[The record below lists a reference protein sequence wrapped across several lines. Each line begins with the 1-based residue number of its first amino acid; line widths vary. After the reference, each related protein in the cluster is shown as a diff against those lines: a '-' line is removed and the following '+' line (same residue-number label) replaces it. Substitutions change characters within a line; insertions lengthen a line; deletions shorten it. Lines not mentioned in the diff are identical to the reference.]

1 MYELDCLKVALP
13 EDIRKM
19 KDYGDFDGALQLI
32 ELWLS
37 KDLPRSLRGRLTIEK
52 DLIPVLKRQYPYSF
66 DEAYELVK
74 GHIEDF
80 TKEELKTLQMESAAD
95 WIYKNGQVY
104 FQTLFYDNLL
114 KTRPDIASRT
124 SDCDVSPE
132 TKKNL
137 LDDAMKKMKQN
148 GSLGYHFRIKA
159 TLRVKDEAFEPGKT
173 LKVFLP
179 VPKEAKQID
188 NIRIIGSE
196 PSITYTAPADAPAR
210 TVYFEEVCR
219 ENHAFS
225 VEYSFDNRVEY
236 VDLDSN
242 DVKSY
247 QPTFHIEEK
256 APHIL
261 FTPYVKE
268 LAKELSGNETNP
280 LRLARRF
287 YDFVTTKVKYSY
299 VRDYFT
305 LENIVEYAALN
316 LKGDCGVQALL
327 FITLCRL
334 AGIPAR
340 WQSGLYV
347 TPGYAGSHDWAQFYV
362 EPFGWLYAD
371 CSFGGSAYRAGQTE
385 RWEFY
390 FGNLDPFRMVANSSF
405 QCGFDPKMQHLR
417 MDPYDNQT
425 GECEYE
431 DHAIASDMV
440 VKEIEVAEV
449 YELHNSQGC

>member
-32 ELWLS
+32 GLWLA
-37 KDLPRSLRGRLTIEK
+37 KDLPKALRGRLLIEK
-52 DLIPVLKRQYPYSF
+52 DLIPVLERQYPYSF
-66 DEAYELVK
+66 EEAYELVK
-74 GHIEDF
+74 KHIDDF
-80 TKEELKTLQMESAAD
+80 TKDELKTLQMESAAD
-95 WIYKNGQVY
+95 WIYKNGQVH

-114 KTRPDIASRT
+114 KTRPDIAART
-124 SDCDVSPE
+124 SDRDVSPE
-132 TKKNL
+132 TAKNL
-137 LDDAMKKMKQN
+137 LDDAMKKMKQD
-148 GSLGYHFRIKA
+148 GGLGYHFRVKA
-159 TLRVKDEAFEPGKT
+159 KLRIKDEAFRPGKT
-173 LKVFLP
+173 LKVYLP

-188 NIRIIGSE
+188 NIAIIGSE
-196 PSITYTAPADAPAR
+196 PSITYTAPSDAPAR

-219 ENHAFS
+219 ENHTFS
-225 VEYSFDNRVEY
+225 VEYSFDNYVGY

-247 QPTFHIEEK
+247 QPTFHTEEK

-261 FTPYVKE
+261 FTPYIRE

-299 VRDYFT
+299 VREYFS

-327 FITLCRL
+327 FITLCRF

-362 EPFGWLYAD
+362 EPFGWLFAD

-385 RWEFY
+385 RWDFY

-405 QCGFDPKMQHLR
+405 QCSLDPKMQYLR
-417 MDPYDNQT
+417 LDPYDNQN

-431 DHAIASDMV
+431 DQAIASDMV
-440 VKEIEVAEV
+440 IKEVEVVEAF
-449 YELHNSQGC
+449 ELHR